1 MRNEQAGRVKRVKL
15 IFFGSLTLFLA
26 AQLSAQIRLEV
37 AADGSAQFKSVQEAI
52 MSVPQGGPTN
62 HVVIYIRPGTYKEL
76 LHLQREKRFF
86 DLVGDD
92 AATTVLTFNLYANL
106 TNFDGKIIGTFRTPS
121 TTIDADDFTAEK
133 LTFENSAGPKGQALA
148 IRVDGDR
155 AIFRHCRF
163 LGWQDTILVNRGRH
177 YFENC
182 HIAGHVDF
190 IFGAA
195 TAWFE
200 KCHINCLGDG
210 YISAA
215 STPFDQPFGF
225 VFSNCTITGDQP
237 DTRSFLGRPW
247 RFYAS
252 TIYLNCEMSAVVRPE
267 GWNN

>member
-1 MRNEQAGRVKRVKL
+1 MRNEQSGRCYQRTELDDSRTVPQWKRMKL
-15 IFFGSLTLFLA
+15 IFFGSLTFLLA

-62 HVVIYIRPGTYKEL
+62 HVVIHIRPGTYKEL

-121 TTIDADDFTAEK
+121 TTIDADDFTAEN

-155 AIFRHCRF
+155 AIFRNCRF
-163 LGWQDTILVNRGRH
+163 
-177 YFENC
+177 
-182 HIAGHVDF
+182 
-190 IFGAA
+190 
-195 TAWFE
+195 
-200 KCHINCLGDG
+200 
-210 YISAA
+210 
-215 STPFDQPFGF
+215 
-225 VFSNCTITGDQP
+225 
-237 DTRSFLGRPW
+237 
-247 RFYAS
+247 
-252 TIYLNCEMSAVVRPE
+252 
-267 GWNN
+267 